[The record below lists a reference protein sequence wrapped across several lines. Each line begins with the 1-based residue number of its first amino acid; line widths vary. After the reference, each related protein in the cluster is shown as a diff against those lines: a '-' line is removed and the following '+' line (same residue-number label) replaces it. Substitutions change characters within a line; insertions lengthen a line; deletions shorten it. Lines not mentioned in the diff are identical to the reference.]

1 MSSAPSARIVL
12 PLLLLSCLAGPGV
25 GTTLGAPAQV
35 APQRLP
41 IAGRWCPS
49 PPPLPSLQPPA
60 SQPGA
65 GPPSTPAPAS
75 GCVDLEVPRTWH
87 QYALGLQL
95 RDPLPPERGMWFT
108 YRPAREVR
116 FWMHRTPNPLDL
128 IFVRDGR
135 VVAIEAGAPP
145 CMRLPCP
152 NYGPPVAVDGVL
164 ELAAGEAGRRAL
176 AVGSPLRVELFRPFG
191 PTAPAPD

>member
-1 MSSAPSARIVL
+1 MNSAPSARIVL
-12 PLLLLSCLAGPGV
+12 PLLLLSFLAGPGAGRV
-25 GTTLGAPAQV
+25 KASPAQV

-49 PPPLPSLQPPA
+49 PPPLPSLQAPD
-60 SQPGA
+60 SQPGGA
-65 GPPSTPAPAS
+65 PPSTPAAAS

-87 QYALGLQL
+87 QYSLGLQL
-95 RDPLPPERGMWFT
+95 RERLPADRGMWFA
-108 YRPAREVR
+108 YRPAQMAR

-128 IFVRDGR
+128 VFVRDGR
-135 VVAIEAGAPP
+135 VVAIKAGAPP

-152 NYGPPVAVDGVL
+152 SYGPPVAVDGVL

-176 AVGSPLRVELFRPFG
+176 AVGSPLQVELFRPLG